1 MDMKL
6 DKKVG
11 IASAIMI
18 ASVFLSRVIGLF
30 REMVIAYVGGVGGQ
44 VDAYQVAFIIPDLL
58 NHIVAAGFLSV
69 TFIPIFSR
77 YLVENQENKG
87 WEVVSIILT
96 TFGILLAVG
105 IAICFMLTPKL
116 ITMLAPGLNQ
126 PDHIALAVRMTRI
139 ILPAQFF
146 FFAGGL
152 FMAVQFAKEHFAI
165 PALAPLIYNL
175 SIIAGGLLLGP
186 HLGVEGF
193 SWGVLAGAVVG
204 NFGLQFWSAKKL
216 GMRLYFCFNARHP
229 DLKKYVLLTL
239 PLMVGL
245 TMTFSTEFFLKFF
258 GSFLPEGRIAA
269 LNYGF
274 RVTLMLVGFFGQA
287 VGVASFPFM
296 ARLVAEDKMDE
307 MNHLLN
313 DTLRYLS
320 VVIPVSV
327 LMIVLRVEI
336 IRILFERGN
345 FDSAATH
352 LTAEA
357 LAFMLVGA
365 VAFAAQTVVVRGYY
379 AQQNTLFP
387 ALFGTVAVLLSIPA
401 YWAGMKV
408 MGTNGVAL
416 AISVSAFFQVVL
428 LLVIWNRR
436 TQNNGSLIVY
446 KAYLKMVLLSVPIA
460 FFLQWFKDTV
470 FPDNWNNE
478 VLGCLLILAA
488 ISSIF
493 LCLLALLGYVFKINE
508 IRELMRQVMCRLVR
522 G

>member
-1 MDMKL
+1 MEMTIH
-6 DKKVG
+6 KKVG

-30 REMVIAYVGGVGGQ
+30 REMVIAYVGGAGVQ

-69 TFIPIFSR
+69 TFIPIFSK
-77 YLVENQENKG
+77 YLAEGRENEG

-96 TFGILLAVG
+96 TFGAVLLGG
-105 IAICFMLTPKL
+105 IAICFILTPEL
-116 ITMLAPGLNQ
+116 ITILAPGLDQ
-126 PDHIALAVRMTRI
+126 PEQIALAVRMTRI

-152 FMAVQFAKEHFAI
+152 FMAVQFAKEHFII

-175 SIIAGGLLLGP
+175 SIIGGGLLLGSR
-186 HLGVEGF
+186 LGIEGF
-193 SWGVLAGAVVG
+193 SWGVLAGAVFG
-204 NFGLQFWSAKKL
+204 NFGIQFWSAKKL
-216 GMRLYFCFNARHP
+216 GMQLCFRFNANHP

-258 GSFLPEGRIAA
+258 GSFLPDGSIAA

-296 ARLVAEDKMDE
+296 ARLVAEDKMNE
-307 MNHLLN
+307 MNRLLN

-320 VVIPVSV
+320 IVIPVSV
-327 LMIVLRVEI
+327 LIIVLRVEI
-336 IRILFERGN
+336 VRILFERGK
-345 FDSAATH
+345 FDSVATN

-357 LAFMLVGA
+357 LAFMLIGA
-365 VAFAAQTVVVRGYY
+365 FAFAAQTVVVRGYY

-387 ALFGTVAVLLSIPA
+387 ALFGTVAVLFSIPA
-401 YWAGMKV
+401 YLVGMQM
-408 MGTNGVAL
+408 MGTNGIAL
-416 AISVSAFFQVVL
+416 AISISAFFQVSL

-436 TQNNGSLIVY
+436 TQNKGSFIVY
-446 KAYLKMVLLSVPIA
+446 KAYLKMAILSIPLA
-460 FFLQWFKDTV
+460 FSLQWFKSMV
-470 FPDNWNNE
+470 FPKGWNAE
-478 VLGCLLILAA
+478 IYGCLLISAGTGFF
-488 ISSIF
+488 F
-493 LCLLALLGYVFKINE
+493 LCLLAFFGCLFKIDE
-508 IRELMRQVMCRLVR
+508 IRELVGRLRRVS
-522 G
+522 